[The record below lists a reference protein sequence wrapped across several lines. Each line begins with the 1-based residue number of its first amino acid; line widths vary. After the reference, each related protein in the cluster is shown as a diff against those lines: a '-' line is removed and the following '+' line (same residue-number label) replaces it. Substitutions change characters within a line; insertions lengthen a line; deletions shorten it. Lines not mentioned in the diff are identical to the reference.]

1 MRGKLGG
8 AVKEGAGKGLIP
20 THSGKTIEQYDHI
33 RHAEAYPHSRGE
45 NTYVVTPWC
54 YAEGSSPLMRGKPS
68 GVLALAAGVRLIPA
82 HAGKTAHSGIA
93 PYPPRLIPAHAGKTQ
108 TG

>member
-82 HAGKTAHSGIA
+82 HAGKT
-93 PYPPRLIPAHAGKTQ
+93 PARRTP
-108 TG
+108 